1 MGYAVEV
8 GQREGGCGMV
18 RKGDKASGQLVA
30 CLSVRVVVKYGRP
43 SLPTVGGEAG
53 GQTQAG
59 EETAAAVVVDGPVGL
74 SEEVFDGITSIL
86 KLREEEQK
94 TRKMTTRLTEVS
106 SLPGSPNDDLQEISS
121 RPRGRTVPGACC
133 TGMFGG
139 LISLRM

>member
-18 RKGDKASGQLVA
+18 RKDDKASGRLVA

-43 SLPTVGGEAG
+43 SLPTVGGEEG

-59 EETAAAVVVDGPVGL
+59 EETAAAVVDGRVGL

-94 TRKMTTRLTEVS
+94 AKKMTT
-106 SLPGSPNDDLQEISS
+106 
-121 RPRGRTVPGACC
+121 
-133 TGMFGG
+133 
-139 LISLRM
+139 